1 MQKGC
6 DWIIANQISK
16 QSGFNSELNK
26 VFLIK
31 KNKIQEW
38 KLMKKK
44 NVSVKLVKEIVSFFK
59 KVKLEKYE

>member
-1 MQKGC
+1 M
-6 DWIIANQISK
+6 
-16 QSGFNSELNK
+16 NK

-44 NVSVKLVKEIVSFFK
+44 LVSVKLVKRKIVSFFK
-59 KVKLEKYE
+59 KAKLEKYE